1 MRKGKL
7 IKGLCYTLISSLILG
22 NISPVLAKT
31 SVASVD
37 ETIDIKE
44 SGSSETSVYAELGSE
59 FLVTIPKSLTLSGL
73 SKTGTYTVS
82 VEGDIA
88 GYEKINI
95 IPDETFTLN
104 SQGLNGITASISQDK
119 TSWLFNEILES
130 NKIIGNGEI
139 SANLTAG
146 KWEGSFNFN
155 INLGGLISVDAK
167 DKSGNNLNARASEI
181 TGTEKETLLT
191 SLEETGMITSKDEV
205 NALIEVESDEFDGIA
220 DTTFDVSSIANKG
233 DKVAILHFDETKQ
246 EWEYI
251 GTETVDAN
259 GLISGNFT
267 SYSPVAFVKI
277 TNNGNFE
284 NIKIPGLYDANGNL
298 LCTWAKSGIN
308 VTANYTGSNYNTTTT
323 SGYYILTNKYPTT
336 TKVVLPEGI
345 TKIGDWTFA
354 RCENLTSVTI
364 PDGVT
369 SIGEFAF
376 GQSKKLSY
384 INIPDGVTSLGGYS
398 LYFCQGLTSIVLPD
412 IIKNIGANTFTACTY
427 LKTINYTGTQT
438 QWNAISKGSYWKDQ
452 CPATVVCNY
461 KQ

>member
-181 TGTEKETLLT
+181 TGTKKDTLLN
-191 SLEETGMITSKDEV
+191 SLVDTGLINSTDEV
-205 NALIEVESDEFDGIA
+205 DAIIEVESDEFDGIA
-220 DTTFDVSSIANKG
+220 DTTFDVSSIANEG
-233 DKVAILHFDETKQ
+233 DKVAILHFDEEKQ

-251 GTETVDAN
+251 GTETVDVN

-277 TNNGNFE
+277 TENGNLE
-284 NIKIPGLYDANGNL
+284 NIKIPGLYDANGLL
-298 LCTWAKSGIN
+298 LCTWENSGIN
-308 VTANYTGSNYNTTTT
+308 PQKDYDYESLPSMQENDFRYNKA
-323 SGYYILTNKYPTT
+323 SGYYVLTNIYPTT
-336 TKVVLPEGI
+336 TKLIIPEGI
-345 TKIGDWTFA
+345 TSLGRRAFSNCHNLTHIELPESLTKINSWSIEYCSNLTTIIIGKNVTYIGDKA
-354 RCENLTSVTI
+354 L
-364 PDGVT
+364 
-369 SIGEFAF
+369 
-376 GQSKKLSY
+376 QSNKLK
-384 INIPDGVTSLGGYS
+384 
-398 LYFCQGLTSIVLPD
+398 
-412 IIKNIGANTFTACTY
+412 IIY
-427 LKTINYTGTQT
+427 YTGTES
-438 QWNAISKGSYWKDQ
+438 QWNAIQKAGNWKNNVPTDMQ
-452 CPATVVCNY
+452 IIYNY
-461 KQ
+461 TR